1 MEYDVINPKCDLMGQ
16 NQSHML
22 QIFHM
27 ELNTPV
33 LGQFQCFKLEKIRTQ
48 YRVCVQVIE
57 F

>member
-1 MEYDVINPKCDLMGQ
+1 MEYDVINPKCDLLGQ

-22 QIFHM
+22 QFFHM

-33 LGQFQCFKLEKIRTQ
+33 LGQIQCFKLEKIRTQ